1 LSQTQFQVAN
11 EEDGYGR
18 ELLYLAEYMHQFGGT
33 GEEELTEGDVH
44 ERILESYKAMYD
56 RAITLLGE
64 SNLVR

>member
-1 LSQTQFQVAN
+1 
-11 EEDGYGR
+11 
-18 ELLYLAEYMHQFGGT
+18 MHQFGGT